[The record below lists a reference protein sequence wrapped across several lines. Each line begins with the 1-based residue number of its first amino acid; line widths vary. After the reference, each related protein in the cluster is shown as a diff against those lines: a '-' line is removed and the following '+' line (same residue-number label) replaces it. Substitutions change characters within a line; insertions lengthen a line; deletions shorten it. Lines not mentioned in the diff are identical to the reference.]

1 MKKSIFIFL
10 ILMMVFVLAGC
21 EQPSMSLD
29 KNDVKLAE
37 TPDDYEFTKVVSYS
51 TFSKYITYTL
61 VEENM
66 RQAKMS
72 LTIIGSGSIQINTM
86 ALLGADPR
94 TGERIGQSKTSISC
108 YNPMF
113 GVKGSQIAF
122 IRGNKNYIDE
132 NIYYYSGSKKSTIA
146 DKYYMDI
153 PESSDS
159 IKAFLSSSEDDFV
172 SVMTLVNELKEG
184 GLIEDP
190 DTVIKKATKKGITY
204 YKIEFGRTNEYFAG
218 VEKYLFIIAM
228 NGKKLYGIRARVD
241 MADNGSSV
249 GATLYC
255 DLRPVK
261 KAKFEVPTEFDGYIT
276 YAEHQNNIQ
285 VAIRNL

>member
-113 GVKGSQIAF
+113 GVKGSQTAF

-285 VAIRNL
+285 AAIRKL